1 MKSLQ
6 VVTLASGALFALTER
21 VSGLGEDLNFDT
33 TGVGKH
39 IDCLAAFNKARASAG
54 LDPFTEASQLTSTNK
69 TKEACNALFDGKE
82 ADCNAAVTYF
92 NGAVD
97 NFGNLPAALETEPN
111 ANSIYANPRNL
122 AFVALYNPQ
131 PNPQLECGFFTCT
144 RKITDNQGTPASDED
159 PTGKKVATVY
169 TYGLACS
176 SISEPKA
183 LKKGEAPFTQEQFDK
198 IKDAI
203 KNSAYAAAPGLLALV
218 AAAAGLA
225 LF

>member
-1 MKSLQ
+1 MWM
-6 VVTLASGALFALTER
+6 FAE
-21 VSGLGEDLNFDT
+21 
-33 TGVGKH
+33 H

-69 TKEACNALFDGKE
+69 TKEACNALFDQKIPQDELTALSGILAVALQGKE